1 MTLVDRYLRAVRDH
15 LPRAEQDDI
24 INELSDNLQSR
35 MEDEAA
41 DRGHPCP
48 RTRRRP
54 SSRSSG
60 TRWPSRPAIAA
71 TSGR

>member
-24 INELSDNLQSR
+24 INELADSLHSR
-35 MEDEAA
+35 IEDEEAT
-41 DRGHPCP
+41 RG
-48 RTRRRP
+48 RP
-54 SSRSSG
+54 LLEAEESRSSRSSG
-60 TRWPSRPAIAA
+60 TRWRSRRAIGP

>member
-41 DRGHPCP
+41 E
-48 RTRRRP
+48 
-54 SSRSSG
+54 
-60 TRWPSRPAIAA
+60 I
-71 TSGR
+71 GRASCRERVWIPV